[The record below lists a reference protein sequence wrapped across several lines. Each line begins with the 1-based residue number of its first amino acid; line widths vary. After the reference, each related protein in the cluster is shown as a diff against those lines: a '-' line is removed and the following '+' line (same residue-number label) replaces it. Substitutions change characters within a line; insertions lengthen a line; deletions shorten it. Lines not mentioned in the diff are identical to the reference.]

1 MTATSHATT
10 PMPRADFYLIDK
22 PRFREQP
29 LLLVCELARR
39 AFASQ
44 QPTLILVC
52 DFEQAEA
59 VDELLWAFDED
70 AFIPHQLA
78 GDDDDADTAVLI
90 VPPGID
96 TADRPLVINLREGCA
111 PGRFERVLEV
121 VAADPAERDGS
132 RTRWREY
139 ARLGFQVNK
148 FDM

>member
-1 MTATSHATT
+1 
-10 PMPRADFYLIDK
+10 MPRADFYLIDK

-29 LLLVCELARR
+29 LLLVCELARK

-44 QPTLILVC
+44 QPTLILC
-52 DFEQAEA
+52 RDFAQAEA

-78 GDDDDADTAVLI
+78 GDDDDAQTAVLI
-90 VPPGID
+90 VPPGVD
-96 TADRPLVINLREGCA
+96 TEDRPLLINLRESC
-111 PGRFERVLEV
+111 PEQPYQRVLEV
-121 VAADPAERDGS
+121 IAADPAERDGS

-139 ARLGFQVNK
+139 LRQGVEVSK

>member
-1 MTATSHATT
+1 
-10 PMPRADFYLIDK
+10 MPRADFYLIDK

-39 AFASQ
+39 AFAAQ
-44 QPTLILVC
+44 QPTLILVR

-59 VDELLWAFDED
+59 VDELLWTFDED

-96 TADRPLVINLREGCA
+96 TADRPLVINLREDCA

-139 ARLGFQVNK
+139 ARLGFEVNK

>member
-1 MTATSHATT
+1 
-10 PMPRADFYLIDK
+10 MPRADFYLIDK

-39 AFASQ
+39 AFAAQ
-44 QPTLILVC
+44 QPTLILVR

-139 ARLGFQVNK
+139 ARLGFVVNM

>member
-1 MTATSHATT
+1 
-10 PMPRADFYLIDK
+10 MPRADFYLIDK

-39 AFASQ
+39 AFAAQ
-44 QPTLILVC
+44 QPTLILVR

-96 TADRPLVINLREGCA
+96 TTDRPLVINLREGCA
-111 PGRFERVLEV
+111 PGRFQRVLEV

-139 ARLGFQVNK
+139 ARLGFEVNK

>member
-1 MTATSHATT
+1 
-10 PMPRADFYLIDK
+10 MPRADFYLIDK

-39 AFASQ
+39 AFAAQ
-44 QPTLILVC
+44 QPTLILVR

-111 PGRFERVLEV
+111 PGRFDRVLEV

-139 ARLGFQVNK
+139 ARLGFEVNK

>member
-1 MTATSHATT
+1 
-10 PMPRADFYLIDK
+10 MPLADFYLIDK

-29 LLLVCELARR
+29 LLLVCELAKK
-39 AFASQ
+39 AFAAQ
-44 QPTLILVC
+44 QPTLILVR

-59 VDELLWAFDED
+59 VDEWLWAFDED

-90 VPPGID
+90 VPPGVE
-96 TADRPLVINLREGCA
+96 TAARPMLINLRESCA
-111 PGRFERVLEV
+111 AGPFERVLEV

-132 RTRWREY
+132 RVRWREY
-139 ARLGFQVNK
+139 LQRGCEVSK